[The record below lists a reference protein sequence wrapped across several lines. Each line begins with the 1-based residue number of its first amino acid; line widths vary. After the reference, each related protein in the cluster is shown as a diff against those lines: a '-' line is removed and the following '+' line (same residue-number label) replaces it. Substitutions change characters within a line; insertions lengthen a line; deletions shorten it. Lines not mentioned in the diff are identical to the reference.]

1 MFLLR
6 SPMIRRSPEQGQA
19 MAEYVVILVFSVI
32 VLAIPWGGHS
42 APIIQL
48 VDALKQFYSDY
59 SYYLSMA

>member
-1 MFLLR
+1 
-6 SPMIRRSPEQGQA
+6 